1 MTTRKNHGFTLME
14 VIIYIGLFALL
25 MGGALVATYQLLEG
39 GGRNQAA
46 VSIQEEGT
54 FIYRKINWALSGATD
69 ASINGTSTLIVQ
81 RPDLGQASPLVF
93 DVNGTNIRLTRGN
106 NSSTVLNRSS
116 SPVSNVVFTVSN
128 TDNATSVTA
137 NFEIE
142 SVPFVFQTY
151 LR

>member
-1 MTTRKNHGFTLME
+1 
-14 VIIYIGLFALL
+14 
-25 MGGALVATYQLLEG
+25 VATYQLLEG

-81 RPDLGQASPLVF
+81 EPLGQVSPLVF
-93 DVNGTNIRLTRGN
+93 DVDGTDIRLAEGA
-106 NSSTVLNRSS
+106 NSPNILNSAVF
-116 SPVSNVVFTVSN
+116 PVTNVVFTVSN

>member
-1 MTTRKNHGFTLME
+1 ME
-14 VIIYIGLFALL
+14 VIIYIGLFAIL

-39 GGRNQAA
+39 GSRNQTA

-69 ASINGTSTLIVQ
+69 AAVSGTSMLIIQSPPGLV
-81 RPDLGQASPLVF
+81 SPLVF
-93 DVNGTNIRLTRGN
+93 DVDGTNMRLAEGG
-106 NSSTVLNRSS
+106 NSSTVLNSS
-116 SPVSNVVFTVSN
+116 AFPVNNVVFTVSN

-142 SVPFVFQTY
+142 SIPFVFQTY